1 VTERVKHARLLRTQP
16 EPFLL
21 TDTMD
26 LRRLAQANAMA
37 SPRRYSAPLNHPT
50 LNSTTTTP
58 PSASAHPVT
67 SRPRISYPITRSPL
81 ESPSISASLPFD
93 WEAARG
99 LRDPPYSLLSPKRR
113 SVRNSDIGTPNAKA
127 SPTKQRAVR
136 KKSFY
141 EK

>member
-1 VTERVKHARLLRTQP
+1 
-16 EPFLL
+16 
-21 TDTMD
+21 MD

-37 SPRRYSAPLNHPT
+37 SPRRYSTPSNHRT
-50 LNSTTTTP
+50 INSTTTTTP

-67 SRPRISYPITRSPL
+67 ARPRASYPITRSPL

-113 SVRNSDIGTPNAKA
+113 SVRNSDIGTPNGKG